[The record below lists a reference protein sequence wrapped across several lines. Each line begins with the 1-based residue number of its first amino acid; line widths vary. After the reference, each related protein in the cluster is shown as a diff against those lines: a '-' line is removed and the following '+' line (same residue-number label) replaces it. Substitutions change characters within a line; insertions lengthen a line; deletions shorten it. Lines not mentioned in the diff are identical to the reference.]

1 MSTSPQHALRVLFVT
16 SECTPFAMTG
26 GLGDVSGA
34 LPVALREQGLDV
46 RVVLPLYRS
55 VDRGQLEELPGTLL
69 VPTWDGAASARV
81 WRGWLRAG
89 TPVYFIDYP
98 GYFDRPLIYGPNGG
112 AYGDNLV
119 RFAFLSRAA
128 VELTR
133 FLRWTPAVMHANDW
147 QTALV
152 PVYLDAFE
160 RAWPLSACASV
171 LTIHNIG
178 FQGVFPVEDIVFTG
192 LTNGSSRGIE
202 HWGSLN
208 LLKAGI
214 ERATAVTTVSPSYA
228 REIQTPQFGSGLQE
242 DLRARASDLTG
253 ILNGIDTV
261 VWDPRSDPHLPAHF
275 DERSFEAKRECKAAL
290 QREAGLSERDDV
302 PLLGVITRLTHQKG
316 MDVLARALP
325 RLFELDLQM
334 VLLGAGDPEI
344 EQSFLEAA
352 RRWPD
357 RIRAW
362 VGGYDNGLSHRIEA
376 ASDFLLMPSR
386 YEPCGLNQMYSL
398 RYGTL
403 PIARATGGLDDTI
416 EQYDER
422 TGAGTGF
429 KFHDLTPTTLF
440 DVAGWAVSTWYDR
453 PQHIRQMRAR
463 GMMKDFS
470 WSAAAKT
477 YEQLY
482 VAASRRH
489 RAPHAVD
496 AVRALP

>member
-1 MSTSPQHALRVLFVT
+1 
-16 SECTPFAMTG
+16 MTG

-34 LPVALREQGLDV
+34 LPVALREAGIDA
-46 RVVLPLYRS
+46 RIVLPLYRT
-55 VDRGQLEELPGTLL
+55 VDRSGLEELPGTLV
-69 VPTWDGAASARV
+69 VPTWDGAAAARV
-81 WRGWLRAG
+81 WRGSLRSE
-89 TPVYFIDYP
+89 TPVYFIDHG

-133 FLRWTPAVMHANDW
+133 FLHWTPDVMHANDW

-152 PVYLDAFE
+152 PVYLDVQE
-160 RAWPLSACASV
+160 KAWPLSACASV
-171 LTIHNIG
+171 ITIHNIG
-178 FQGVFPVEDIVFTG
+178 FQGVFPMDDVAFTG
-192 LTNGSSRGIE
+192 LVNGSTKAMD

-208 LLKAGI
+208 LLKAGLTH
-214 ERATAVTTVSPSYA
+214 ATLLNTVSPSYA
-228 REIQTPQFGSGLQE
+228 REIQAPQYGCGLE
-242 DLRARASDLTG
+242 GVLHSRAADLTG

-261 VWDPRSDPHLPAHF
+261 AWDPRTDQNLVHRF
-275 DERSFEAKRECKAAL
+275 DERSFEGKRACKAAM
-290 QREAGLSERDDV
+290 QREAGLPERDDI
-302 PLLGVITRLTHQKG
+302 PLFGVITRLTHQKG
-316 MDVLARALP
+316 MDVLGHALQ
-325 RLFELDLQM
+325 RLFGLDLQL

-344 EQSFLEAA
+344 EQTFAEANT
-352 RRWPD
+352 RWPD
-357 RIRAW
+357 RFHSW
-362 VGGYDNGLSHRIEA
+362 VGGFQNGLAHRIEA
-376 ASDFLLMPSR
+376 GCDFLLMPSR

-440 DVAGWAVSTWYDR
+440 DVVGWAVSTWYDR
-453 PQHIRQMRAR
+453 PQHVRQMRAR
-463 GMMKDFS
+463 GMAQDFS
-470 WSAAAKT
+470 WDAAARK

-482 VAASRRH
+482 LAASRR
-489 RAPHAVD
+489 RRSPHAPPETMRPT
-496 AVRALP
+496 ARRT